1 RLAML
6 LDNILHRLGLHGFT
20 IIPILLGFG
29 CNVPGIIATRVLES
43 RRERFIAATIIAIGV
58 PCVPLQAMIFGF
70 LGKSGGLYVAGV
82 YLTLL
87 AVIIILGMILNRFLK
102 GYSPELLLEIP
113 PYRLPPLLLLFKK
126 LYFRIKGFLID
137 AMPVVLLGVLVI
149 NVLLFFKLFDLF
161 VMAFEPVINGLFGL
175 PKEAVAGLVIGFL
188 RKDVAVG
195 MLMPLGLSLKQL
207 LVATVLLAM
216 SFPCVATFAV
226 LLKELGF
233 KDFLKSVFVMLSVGI
248 VVGTLLNLLIPG

>member
-1 RLAML
+1 
-6 LDNILHRLGLHGFT
+6 
-20 IIPILLGFG
+20 
-29 CNVPGIIATRVLES
+29 
-43 RRERFIAATIIAIGV
+43 
-58 PCVPLQAMIFGF
+58 
-70 LGKSGGLYVAGV
+70 
-82 YLTLL
+82 
-87 AVIIILGMILNRFLK
+87 
-102 GYSPELLLEIP
+102 
-113 PYRLPPLLLLFKK
+113 
-126 LYFRIKGFLID
+126 
-137 AMPVVLLGVLVI
+137 
-149 NVLLFFKLFDLF
+149 
-161 VMAFEPVINGLFGL
+161 MAFEPVINGLFGL